1 MNGAAGMRALGVV
14 LLCALALG
22 SAIGVAA
29 QVPAPPPAAAHELL
43 AKVRQ
48 RVYNAPVVRGGF
60 EQLKSVKGFKQ
71 PLRSSGDFIVARG
84 KGIVWH
90 VQQPFESVLVV
101 KPDSLQSRGS
111 DGKVTMQ
118 MRAQDEPV
126 LRTVNAMLFAVMS
139 ANLAELAQHFEVTG
153 QVNSKSWTLHLVPRD
168 PTLAQWLSA
177 VDLQGNQ
184 FVQEV
189 KLQEVRGDASMIRIL
204 SPGAESALR
213 PQDAAQFE

>member
-1 MNGAAGMRALGVV
+1 MKTVV
-14 LLCALALG
+14 LCAALLG
-22 SAIGVAA
+22 FM
-29 QVPAPPPAAAHELL
+29 PAAFAEKPVTTTSQQTTQQATQDLL
-43 AKVRQ
+43 DKVKQ
-48 RVYNAPVVRGGF
+48 QLKDAPVVRGKF
-60 EQLKSVKGFKQ
+60 EQEKSIKGFKQ
-71 PLRSSGDFIVARG
+71 PLRSSGEFVVVKS

-90 VQQPFESVLVV
+90 VLKPFESTLIV

>member
-29 QVPAPPPAAAHELL
+29 QVLAPPPAAAHELL

>member
-1 MNGAAGMRALGVV
+1 MNGTAGMRALGRV

-43 AKVRQ
+43 AQVRQ

-189 KLQEVRGDASMIRIL
+189 KLQELRGDASMIRIL
-204 SPGAESALR
+204 SPGAENALR